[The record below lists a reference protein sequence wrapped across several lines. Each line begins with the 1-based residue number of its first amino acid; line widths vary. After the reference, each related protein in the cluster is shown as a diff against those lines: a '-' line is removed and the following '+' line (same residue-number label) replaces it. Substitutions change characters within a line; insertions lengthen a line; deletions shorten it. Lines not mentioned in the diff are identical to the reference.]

1 MSNARAGLFEA
12 EDDLDVSGFAPKKPE
27 PGTLPP
33 AAAEEVRAV
42 SEASSFRSREPA
54 ARKPAPAA
62 RPRREP
68 RLYRTG
74 RNIQL
79 NVKVRQETLDSF
91 YEISDQE
98 GWVLGE
104 TLEHAL
110 EALKRELARQK

>member
-1 MSNARAGLFEA
+1 MSNARASLFEA
-12 EDDLDVSGFAPKKPE
+12 DDNLDVSGFAPKKPE
-27 PGTLPP
+27 LGATP

-42 SEASSFRSREPA
+42 SEASSFRSREPVAGKQA
-54 ARKPAPAA
+54 APV

-74 RNIQL
+74 RNVQF
-79 NVKVRQETLDSF
+79 NVKARQETVDSF
-91 YEISDQE
+91 YEITDQQ

-104 TLEHAL
+104 TFERAL

>member
-12 EDDLDVSGFAPKKPE
+12 DDDLDVSGFAPKKPE
-27 PGTLPP
+27 PGAKP

-54 ARKPAPAA
+54 ARNPAPPKRA
-62 RPRREP
+62 RREP

-74 RNIQL
+74 RNIQF
-79 NVKVRQETLDSF
+79 NVKARQETVDSF

-104 TLEHAL
+104 TLERAL

>member
-12 EDDLDVSGFAPKKPE
+12 DDDLDVSGFAPKKPQFR
-27 PGTLPP
+27 GKQV
-33 AAAEEVRAV
+33 AAEEVRVV
-42 SEASSFRSREPA
+42 SEASSFRSREPGA
-54 ARKPAPAA
+54 TSPGPSPRG
-62 RPRREP
+62 RREP

-74 RNIQL
+74 RNIQF
-79 NVKVRQETLDSF
+79 NVKARQETVDSF

-104 TLEHAL
+104 TLERAL